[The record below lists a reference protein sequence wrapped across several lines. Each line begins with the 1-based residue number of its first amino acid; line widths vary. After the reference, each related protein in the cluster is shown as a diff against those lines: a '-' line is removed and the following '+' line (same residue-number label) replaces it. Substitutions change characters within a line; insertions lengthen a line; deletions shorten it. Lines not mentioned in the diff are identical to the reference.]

1 MNTPDTRKTVVMV
14 VDNAVDCIRMI
25 NDALESAGMTVLI
38 ALEGSQA
45 LTFSQNITSD
55 ILLMDAIMPNMEG
68 FEIAAG

>member
-1 MNTPDTRKTVVMV
+1 
-14 VDNAVDCIRMI
+14 
-25 NDALESAGMTVLI
+25 MTVLI

>member
-1 MNTPDTRKTVVMV
+1 MV